1 MSWRDKTVAA
11 CRCHAAAAAAALQSF
26 ARHLKNILKPF
37 VVVGSLLLA

>member
-11 CRCHAAAAAAALQSF
+11 CRCHAAAAAALQSF
-26 ARHLKNILKPF
+26 ARHLKNILKPS